1 MRAEVRAA
9 LGLVEALVQRPDE
22 VAPEDIAPLRE
33 ARVPDEDIE
42 NVIAVCSLFSM
53 IVRLADSL
61 GFEVPPAE
69 AFEKNAG
76 FLLKRGYA

>member
-1 MRAEVRAA
+1 VRAEVRAA

-22 VAPEDIAPLRE
+22 VAARDIAPLR
-33 ARVPDEDIE
+33 AAGVSDEDIE

-53 IVRLADSL
+53 LVRLADSL

-76 FLLKRGYA
+76 VLLKRGYA